1 MERVRWW
8 RIGVIFA
15 VLLLSVVNIAPT
27 LPTFYETMFGYLD
40 RGLQG
45 PDGLASPVILDDGLE
60 FGFGAVAQGGGDGP
74 RQAYRSATTTLRVR
88 GKAIGLTDIVLNDAL
103 SPKEDTA
110 HVDATISMKYTDPR
124 GRSPQAVI
132 DDLHLYGKLPT
143 SLGWLFP
150 QQRIQ
155 LGLDL
160 KGGVYLVLELDLEE
174 AEGQLL
180 AEMQTNVKTDL
191 RERYSVNCREV
202 LSEGS
207 TLTVVIKPNADWGT
221 PGDAR
226 KGDTEDYLDGLENVT
241 LAAVNNGAA
250 GPDGLARY
258 RLTLDPSQL
267 KQQEDQAL
275 TQVLEVLR
283 NRIDAFGVSEPDIRR
298 DANRPR
304 IIVQLPGAEDSSTAL
319 NVVRTMGRLEFRMVQ
334 MQGGRHW
341 YGIGGGV
348 GTSGAPSQDDIPS
361 NAELLYGDSGYW
373 YVVDRQAVVTGSDI
387 NRAGTSTDLADILVT
402 LRFNANGRRAFG
414 QATSEHTNELMAI
427 VLDGNVVSAP
437 NIEQPIL
444 TGSAVIRGGF
454 TQQEASDLARVLRAG
469 AFPVGV
475 KIAEERTVGPTLGR
489 EAIFRGAR
497 AAGIGL
503 AIVLVFLLF
512 YYGACGIFSAFAL
525 LVNGVII
532 LSVLSLLGA
541 TLTLPGLAGLVLT
554 IGMAVDANV
563 LINERI
569 KEELRAGKTVASAIT
584 TGYGRVFWT
593 IFDANLTTFLTAL
606 VLYMFG
612 SGAIK
617 GFGVTL
623 MIGIVASMFTS
634 LFVART
640 FYRVFEDR
648 GRTKLPIYPIFFG
661 RPS

>member
-8 RIGVIFA
+8 RIGVILF

-27 LPTFYETMFGYLD
+27 LPSFYETMFGYLE
-40 RGLQG
+40 RSLQE
-45 PDGLASPVILDDGLE
+45 PEGLAAPVILDEGLE
-60 FGFGAVAQGGGDGP
+60 FQFGAAADGSADDLK
-74 RQAYRSATTTLRVR
+74 RAYRSAVTTLRTR
-88 GKAIGLTDIVLNDAL
+88 GKSIGLEDVTLNAAAA
-103 SPKEDTA
+103 PIE
-110 HVDATISMKYTDPR
+110 DATRVSDTILMAYTDPR
-124 GRSPQAVI
+124 GRAAQAVI
-132 DDLHLYGKLPT
+132 DELHLYGKIPT

-160 KGGVYLVLELDLEE
+160 KGGVYLVLELDMEE
-174 AEGQLL
+174 AQGQLL
-180 AEMQTNVKTDL
+180 AELQTNIKADL

-202 LSEGS
+202 LPPDGT
-207 TLTVVIKPNADWGT
+207 TLTAVIKPNSDWGT
-221 PGDAR
+221 PGDTR
-226 KGDTEDYLDGLENVT
+226 KPDTEAYFAGVENLTIEPVNSGNAGADGLV
-241 LAAVNNGAA
+241 
-250 GPDGLARY
+250 RY
-258 RLTLDPSQL
+258 RLTLDPTQL
-267 KQQEDQAL
+267 QQQEDQAL

-298 DANRPR
+298 DPSRPR
-304 IIVQLPGAEDSSTAL
+304 IIVQLPGAEDSSTAV

-334 MQGGRHW
+334 MKDGQRW
-341 YGIGGGV
+341 YGANDPPGLEGL
-348 GTSGAPSQDDIPS
+348 PSD
-361 NAELLYGDSGYW
+361 AELLFDEDGVW
-373 YVVDRQAVVTGSDI
+373 FVVDRAAVVTGGEI
-387 NRAGTSTDLADILVT
+387 NRAGTSTYLADIVVT

-427 VLDGNVVSAP
+427 VLDDRVISAP

-444 TGSAVIRGGF
+444 TGNAIIRGGF
-454 TQQEASDLARVLRAG
+454 TQEDASDLARVLRAG

-475 KIAEERTVGPTLGR
+475 KIAEERTVGPSLGR
-489 EAIFRGAR
+489 EAIVRGAR

-503 AIVLVFLLF
+503 AIVLVFLLI
-512 YYGACGIFSAFAL
+512 YYSTCGFFSAFAL

-532 LSVLSLLGA
+532 LAALALLGA

-569 KEELRAGKTVASAIT
+569 KEELRTGKTVASAIT
-584 TGYGRVFWT
+584 AGYGRVFWT

-612 SGAIK
+612 TGAIK

-623 MIGIVASMFTS
+623 MIGIVASMFTA

-640 FYRVFEDR
+640 FYRIFESR
-648 GRTKLPIYPIFFG
+648 GRTRLPIYPIFSG
-661 RPS
+661 PQS

>member
-15 VLLLSVVNIAPT
+15 VLLLSAVNIAPT
-27 LPTFYETMFGYLD
+27 LPAFYETMFGYLE
-40 RGLQG
+40 RNLQG
-45 PDGLASPVILDDGLE
+45 PDGLASPVILDDALE
-60 FGFGAVAQGGGDGP
+60 FKFGAVADGSSDALK
-74 RQAYRSATTTLRVR
+74 QAYRSAVTTLRIR
-88 GKAIGLTDIVLNDAL
+88 GKAIGLEDVKLNDAAA
-103 SPKEDTA
+103 PIE
-110 HVDATISMKYTDPR
+110 DATRVDDTITMSYTDPR
-124 GRSPQAVI
+124 SRAAQAVI

-160 KGGVYLVLELDLEE
+160 KGGVYLVLELDLQE
-174 AEGQLL
+174 AEDQLL
-180 AEMQTNVKTDL
+180 AELQTNIRTDL

-202 LSEGS
+202 RLDGD
-207 TLTVVIKPNADWGT
+207 TLTAVIKPNSDWG
-221 PGDAR
+221 AS
-226 KGDTEDYLDGLENVT
+226 GDTRKSDTEEYLAGLENVK
-241 LAAVNNGAA
+241 LDPANDGNAGA
-250 GPDGLARY
+250 DGLAEY
-258 RLTLDPSQL
+258 RLTLDPTQL
-267 KQQEDQAL
+267 ADQEDQAL

-298 DANRPR
+298 DPNRPR
-304 IIVQLPGAEDSSTAL
+304 IIVQLPGAEDSSTAV

-334 MQGGRHW
+334 MKDGRHW
-341 YGIGGGV
+341 YGSADPPGLDEM
-348 GTSGAPSQDDIPS
+348 PSD
-361 NAELLYGDSGYW
+361 AELLFNDDGYW
-373 YVVDRQAVVTGSDI
+373 YVIDRQPVVTGGDI

-414 QATSEHTNELMAI
+414 QATADHTNELMAI
-427 VLDGNVVSAP
+427 VLDDRVVSAP

-444 TGSAVIRGGF
+444 TGSAVIRGSF
-454 TQQEASDLARVLRAG
+454 TQEEASDLARVLRAG

-489 EAIFRGAR
+489 DAIFRGAR

-503 AIVLVFLLF
+503 AVVLVFLLI
-512 YYGACGIFSAFAL
+512 YYSACGFFSAFAL

-532 LSVLSLLGA
+532 LAALSLLGA

-623 MIGIVASMFTS
+623 MIGIVASMFTA

-648 GRTKLPIYPIFFG
+648 GRTRLPIYPLFGG

>member
-8 RIGVIFA
+8 RIGVILF

-27 LPTFYETMFGYLD
+27 LPSFYETMFGYLD
-40 RGLQG
+40 RSLQE
-45 PDGLASPVILDDGLE
+45 PDGLASPVIKDGGLE
-60 FGFGAVAQGGGDGP
+60 FQFGAQADGSSDALKK
-74 RQAYRSATTTLRVR
+74 AYRSAATTLRTR
-88 GKAIGLTDIVLNDAL
+88 GAAIGLEDVTLNDAA
-103 SPKEDTA
+103 SPIE
-110 HVDATISMKYTDPR
+110 DATRVSDSIAMAYSDPLT
-124 GRSPQAVI
+124 RSAQAVI
-132 DDLHLYGKLPT
+132 DELSLYGKVPT

-160 KGGVYLVLELDLEE
+160 KGGVYLVLELNLTE

-180 AEMQTNVKTDL
+180 AEMQTNIRTDL

-202 LSEGS
+202 RLEGS
-207 TLTVVIKPNADWGT
+207 TLIAVIKPNADWG
-221 PGDAR
+221 AA
-226 KGDTEDYLDGLENVT
+226 GDTRKQDTEEYFAGLENLDIVP
-241 LAAVNNGAA
+241 VNGGAPGA
-250 GPDGLARY
+250 DGLAQY

-267 KQQEDQAL
+267 ADQEDQAL

-298 DANRPR
+298 DPNRPR
-304 IIVQLPGAEDSSTAL
+304 IIVQLPGAEDSSTAV

-334 MQGGRHW
+334 MQNSRPW
-341 YGIGGGV
+341 YG
-348 GTSGAPSQDDIPS
+348 SADPPSLDDMPS
-361 NAELLYGDSGYW
+361 DAELLFNEDGSW
-373 YVVDRQAVVTGSDI
+373 FVIDRLPVVTGADI
-387 NRAGTSTDLADILVT
+387 NRAGTSTYLADIVVT

-414 QATSEHTNELMAI
+414 QATADHTNELMAI
-427 VLDGNVVSAP
+427 VLDDRVISAP

-444 TGSAVIRGGF
+444 SGNAIIRGGF
-454 TQQEASDLARVLRAG
+454 TQEEASDLARVLRAG

-475 KIAEERTVGPTLGR
+475 QIAEERTVGPSLGR
-489 EAIFRGAR
+489 EAIVRGAR

-503 AIVLVFLLF
+503 AIVVVFLLI
-512 YYGACGIFSAFAL
+512 YYSACGFFSAFAL
-525 LVNGVII
+525 LVNGVVI
-532 LSVLSLLGA
+532 LASLALLGA

-569 KEELRAGKTVASAIT
+569 KEELRTGKTVASAIT

-593 IFDANLTTFLTAL
+593 IFDANLTTFLTAM

-612 SGAIK
+612 TGAIK

-640 FYRVFEDR
+640 FYRAFESRDR
-648 GRTKLPIYPIFFG
+648 QRLPIYPLFSG
-661 RPS
+661 RQS

>member
-8 RIGVIFA
+8 RIGVILF

-27 LPTFYETMFGYLD
+27 LPSFYETMFGYLE
-40 RGLQG
+40 RSLQE
-45 PDGLASPVILDDGLE
+45 PEGLAAPVILDEGLE
-60 FGFGAVAQGGGDGP
+60 FRFGAVADGSSDDLK
-74 RQAYRSATTTLRVR
+74 RAYRSAVTTLRIR
-88 GKAIGLTDIVLNDAL
+88 AKAIGLEEVALNSAAA
-103 SPKEDTA
+103 PIE
-110 HVDATISMKYTDPR
+110 DATRVDDTILMAYTDPR
-124 GRSPQAVI
+124 TRPAQSVI
-132 DDLHLYGKLPT
+132 DDLHLYGKIPT

-174 AEGQLL
+174 AQGQLL
-180 AEMQTNVKTDL
+180 AELQTNIRTDL

-202 LSEGS
+202 RLDGS
-207 TLTVVIKPNADWGT
+207 TLTAVIKPNSDWGM
-221 PGDAR
+221 PGDTR
-226 KGDTEDYLDGLENVT
+226 KVDTEEYFAGVENLT
-241 LAAVNNGAA
+241 IEPVNGGNPGA
-250 GPDGLARY
+250 DGLAQY
-258 RLTLDPSQL
+258 RLTLDPTQL
-267 KQQEDQAL
+267 KHQEDQAL

-298 DANRPR
+298 DPSRPR
-304 IIVQLPGAEDSSTAL
+304 IIVQLPGAEDSSTAV

-334 MQGGRHW
+334 MDASGQRW
-341 YGIGGGV
+341 YGANDPPGLDDL
-348 GTSGAPSQDDIPS
+348 PSD
-361 NAELLYGDSGYW
+361 AELLFDEDGVW
-373 YVVDRQAVVTGSDI
+373 FVIDRQPVVTGGEI
-387 NRAGTSTDLADILVT
+387 NRAGTSTYLADIVVT

-427 VLDGNVVSAP
+427 VLDDRVISAP

-444 TGSAVIRGGF
+444 TGNAIIRGGF
-454 TQQEASDLARVLRAG
+454 TQEDASDLARVLRAG

-475 KIAEERTVGPTLGR
+475 KIAEERTVGPSLGR
-489 EAIFRGAR
+489 EAIVRGAR

-503 AIVLVFLLF
+503 SIVLVFLLI
-512 YYGACGIFSAFAL
+512 YYSTCGFFSAFAL
-525 LVNGVII
+525 LVNGVVI
-532 LSVLSLLGA
+532 LAALALLGA

-569 KEELRAGKTVASAIT
+569 KEELRTGKTVASAIT
-584 TGYGRVFWT
+584 AGYGRVFWT

-612 SGAIK
+612 TGAIK

-623 MIGIVASMFTS
+623 MIGIVASMFTA

-640 FYRVFEDR
+640 FYRIFESR
-648 GRTKLPIYPIFFG
+648 GRPRLPIYPIFSG
-661 RPS
+661 RQS